1 MISNTDVCFGT
12 ERGEREEER
21 RGGDDMWQPIIRM
34 ETNLEWLQPR
44 SSPTLR
50 LPRDHLVCQPGQ
62 GIIEAYKLQ
71 QEQTGRKERLQL
83 CWCGEGWFYCLLRSS
98 LTTWQVCSWRKLGD
112 NNQTRQIVHRTLSR
126 GSVRSRGLKLLSSFM
141 PATMPPII
149 MPENGGRMWWKNVQ
163 F

>member
-1 MISNTDVCFGT
+1 
-12 ERGEREEER
+12 
-21 RGGDDMWQPIIRM
+21 MWQPIIRM
-34 ETNLEWLQPR
+34 ETNLEWLQPNTQITER
-44 SSPTLR
+44 SPRLSPGAGNNWGLPAPTGTNRKKGEASTL
-50 LPRDHLVCQPGQ
+50 LVWSGV
-62 GIIEAYKLQ
+62 
-71 QEQTGRKERLQL
+71 
-83 CWCGEGWFYCLLRSS
+83 GWFYCLLRSS